1 MFPLR
6 VCWGKLT
13 GSQDR
18 IHIDVLKFPA
28 DVTPFI
34 QEQDHVDSSTS
45 NTTILMKYIKTPLFN
60 INQVELTHNE
70 TQSMLIS
77 NGLDHKFVASA
88 HTTIPPFIQTQDRS
102 SKHKTT
108 VPPPQLW
115 GAYNIFSHGN
125 TWKLG
130 YKVPIS
136 SSSTYTAP
144 INTIWTHQYYLDIC
158 VHRGVSWYKTPPTN
172 TIGTAAHSF
181 LMFLRS
187 FITCSSKRIQ
197 ICLLHVWHM

>member
-1 MFPLR
+1 MSSNFLPTSHHSSKNKITLIHPPQTQPYWWSIKR
-6 VCWGKLT
+6 PRYSILIRLSWLIMRPNRCW
-13 GSQDR
+13 SPMD
-18 IHIDVLKFPA
+18 F
-28 DVTPFI
+28 
-34 QEQDHVDSSTS
+34 
-45 NTTILMKYIKTPLFN
+45 
-60 INQVELTHNE
+60 
-70 TQSMLIS
+70 
-77 NGLDHKFVASA
+77 DHKLVAIA